1 VKTTCFEPF
10 RFPDASEPQRERIRF
25 LGEQLD
31 AHRKRQQEAHP
42 NLTVTQ
48 MYNVLDELR
57 SGQPLCDESR
67 VIHDLGLVSV
77 LRDLHDSLDRA
88 VADAPWLAR
97 RSRGGRHPVPTGRA
111 ECGPRRRRAGRR
123 RAVAAPRVPE
133 VHRGAGRSRVEREEE
148 IPAAALARSFTRAR
162 VPDVV
167 AILETLAALGQA
179 RHDATGYRT

>member
-10 RFPDASEPQRERIRF
+10 RFPDASEPQCERIRF

-42 NLTVTQ
+42 NLTMTQ

-57 SGQPLCDESR
+57 SGQPLSDESR

-88 VADAPWLAR
+88 VAEAYGCPPI
-97 RSRGGRHPVPTGRA
+97 SRWKTF
-111 ECGPRRRRAGRR
+111 
-123 RAVAAPRVPE
+123 
-133 VHRGAGRSRVEREEE
+133 S
-148 IPAAALARSFTRAR
+148 S
-162 VPDVV
+162 DWSS
-167 AILETLAALGQA
+167 
-179 RHDATGYRT
+179 